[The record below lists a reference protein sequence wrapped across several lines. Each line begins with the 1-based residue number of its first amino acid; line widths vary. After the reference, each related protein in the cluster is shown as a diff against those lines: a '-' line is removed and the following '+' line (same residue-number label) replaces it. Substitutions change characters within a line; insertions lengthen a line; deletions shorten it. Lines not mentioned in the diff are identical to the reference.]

1 MKAKIS
7 RGHSFKGAVN
17 YILDLGKKATHTKE
31 PEIISSNMSAEYM
44 EDFTKEFVHIS
55 NLRED
60 IKKPV
65 WHCSLT
71 LPVNEKLSKED
82 WEKVSESFLK
92 RMEIDTNNH
101 QYICVRHN
109 DTDHDHVHILIN
121 RVGLNSTISPSTLA
135 FKNPFFLIS
144 SNSSR

>member
-17 YILDLGKKATHTKE
+17 YVLDLGKKATHTKE
-31 PEIISSNMSAEYM
+31 PALISSNMSAEYM
-44 EDFTKEFVHIS
+44 QDFTKEFVHIS

-71 LPVNEKLSKED
+71 LPTNEKLSKED
-82 WEKVSESFLK
+82 WEKVSNSFLK
-92 RMEIDTNNH
+92 IKEKDS
-101 QYICVRHN
+101 V
-109 DTDHDHVHILIN
+109 LIAGDFFFKDCD
-121 RVGLNSTISPSTLA
+121 RPSP
-135 FKNPFFLIS
+135 FP
-144 SNSSR
+144 